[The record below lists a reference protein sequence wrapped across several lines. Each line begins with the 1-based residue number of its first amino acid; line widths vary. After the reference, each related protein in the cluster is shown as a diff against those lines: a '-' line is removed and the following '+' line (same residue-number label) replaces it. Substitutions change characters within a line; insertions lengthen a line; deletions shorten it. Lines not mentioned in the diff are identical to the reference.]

1 MSQQGL
7 VQKKEG
13 EKRDK
18 EREDH
23 VPQLQAE
30 SPRIWK

>member
-18 EREDH
+18 EREGQ
-23 VPQLQAE
+23 QLQAE
-30 SPRIWK
+30 SPTI